1 MNNTNFDSATVPR
14 NRHSDFKEREL
25 DLRDS
30 RLLSMMGSDA
40 VAKMVECAVESF
52 TVIRLRE
59 I

>member
-30 RLLSMMGSDA
+30 RLLSMMEQMPSRRWLS
-40 VAKMVECAVESF
+40 V
-52 TVIRLRE
+52 R
-59 I
+59 